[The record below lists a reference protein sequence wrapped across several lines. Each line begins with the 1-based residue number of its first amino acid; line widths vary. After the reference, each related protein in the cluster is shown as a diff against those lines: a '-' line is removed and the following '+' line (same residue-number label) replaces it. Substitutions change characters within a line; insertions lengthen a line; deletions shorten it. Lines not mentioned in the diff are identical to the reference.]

1 MMGDAIVHS
10 FSQMFVQFSAALE
23 NFLPRVLVMLVL
35 FAVGWVIAIVAR
47 AIVRRGLGLAR
58 FNSLSESAGTA
69 KLLRDAAL
77 PEPVD
82 LVAGL
87 TFWIVWVVFFL
98 LGINALG
105 IVALQEQI
113 SSILLFLPQIF
124 VAVLILFL
132 GFLLANF
139 LGRGALLAAVNADL
153 PFASLL
159 SWFIRLMVVLLTI
172 TMALEQ
178 IAIAN
183 RTVLIAFSIFFGA
196 VMLGL
201 AIAFGVAGQDLA
213 RRALRKYFAEAEV
226 KTEEEE
232 EDITH
237 L

>member
-1 MMGDAIVHS
+1 MANAIVHS
-10 FSQMFVQFSAALE
+10 FSQMFARFSAALE
-23 NFLPRVLVMLVL
+23 DFLPRLLVMLIL
-35 FAVGWVIAIVAR
+35 FAVGWLIAVIAK
-47 AIVRRGLGLAR
+47 AIVRRGLALAR
-58 FNSLSESAGTA
+58 FNTLSESAGTA

-82 LVAGL
+82 LVAQL
-87 TFWIVWVVFFL
+87 TFWIVWVVFLL

-105 IVALQEQI
+105 VAALQDQI
-113 SSILLFLPQIF
+113 SRILLFLPQIF

-153 PFASLL
+153 PFAGLL
-159 SWFIRLMVVLLTI
+159 SWFVRLLVVLLTI

-178 IAIAN
+178 IALAN

-213 RRALRKYFAEAEV
+213 RSVLRRYLSTTEARR
-226 KTEEEE
+226 EE

>member
-1 MMGDAIVHS
+1 MGDAIVHS
-10 FSQMFVQFSAALE
+10 FREMFVHFSAALE
-23 NFLPRVLVMLVL
+23 DFLPRLLVMLIL
-35 FAVGWVIAIVAR
+35 FALGWLIAMIAR
-47 AIVRRGLGLAR
+47 AIVRRGLALAR

-77 PEPVD
+77 PEPAD

-87 TFWIVWVVFFL
+87 TFWIVWIVFLL

-105 IVALQEQI
+105 VVALQEQI
-113 SSILLFLPQIF
+113 ADILLFLPQIF

-153 PFASLL
+153 PFAGLL
-159 SWFIRLMVVLLTI
+159 SWFVRLMVVLLTI

-178 IAIAN
+178 LALAN
-183 RTVLIAFSIFFGA
+183 RTVLIAFTIFFGA

-226 KTEEEE
+226 TREEEE

>member
-1 MMGDAIVHS
+1 MGEAIVHS
-10 FSQMFVQFSAALE
+10 VSQMAVRFMAVLE
-23 NFLPRVLVMLVL
+23 EFLPRLLVMLIL
-35 FAVGWVIAIVAR
+35 FFLGWLIALTARIIVK
-47 AIVRRGLGLAR
+47 RGLGG
-58 FNSLSESAGTA
+58 FKSLSESAGTS

-82 LVAGL
+82 LVAQL
-87 TFWIVWVVFFL
+87 TFWIVWVVFLL

-105 IVALQEQI
+105 VAALQEQI
-113 SSILLFLPQIF
+113 SRILLFLPQVF

-139 LGRGALLAAVNADL
+139 LGRGTLLAAVNANL

-159 SWFIRLMVVLLTI
+159 SWFVRLLVVLLAI

-178 IAIAN
+178 VAVAN
-183 RTVLIAFSIFFGA
+183 QTVLIAFSIFFGA

-201 AIAFGVAGQDLA
+201 AISFGVAGQDLA
-213 RRALRKYFAEAEV
+213 RRVLRKHFSASEGMR
-226 KTEEEE
+226 EEEE

>member
-1 MMGDAIVHS
+1 MADAIVHS
-10 FSQMFVQFSAALE
+10 FSQMFARFSAALE
-23 NFLPRVLVMLVL
+23 DFLPRLLVMLIL
-35 FAVGWVIAIVAR
+35 FALGWLIAMIAR
-47 AIVRRGLGLAR
+47 AIVRHGLALAR

-87 TFWIVWVVFFL
+87 TFWIVWVVFLL

-105 IVALQEQI
+105 VAALQEQI
-113 SSILLFLPQIF
+113 SRILLFLPQIF

-159 SWFIRLMVVLLTI
+159 SWFVRLMVVLLTI

-178 IAIAN
+178 IALAN

-213 RRALRKYFAEAEV
+213 RRALRKSFAATEAV
-226 KTEEEE
+226 KEE

>member
-1 MMGDAIVHS
+1 
-10 FSQMFVQFSAALE
+10 MFARFSAALGD
-23 NFLPRVLVMLVL
+23 FLPRLLVMLIL
-35 FAVGWVIAIVAR
+35 FALGWLIAMVAR
-47 AIVRRGLGLAR
+47 AIVRRGLALAR
-58 FNSLSESAGTA
+58 FNTLSESAGTA

-87 TFWIVWVVFFL
+87 TFWIVWVVFLL

-105 IVALQEQI
+105 VVALQEQI
-113 SSILLFLPQIF
+113 SRVLLFLPQIF

-159 SWFIRLMVVLLTI
+159 SWFVRLMVVLLTI

-178 IAIAN
+178 IALAN

-213 RRALRKYFAEAEV
+213 RRVLLKYFSAAEAA
-226 KTEEEE
+226 KEEEE
-232 EDITH
+232 EDFTH